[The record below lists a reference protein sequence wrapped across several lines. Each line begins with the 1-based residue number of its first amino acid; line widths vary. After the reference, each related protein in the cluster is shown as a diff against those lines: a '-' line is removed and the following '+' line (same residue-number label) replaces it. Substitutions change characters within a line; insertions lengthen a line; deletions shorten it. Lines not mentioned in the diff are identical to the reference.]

1 MIKSISSLSEFV
13 AEISGLNDKNIFY
26 RGHEDYTYKILPSI
40 YRKDII
46 SKQTLLKY
54 EDEMIQEAII
64 HNPIAFNDIKLN
76 FEKLVLMQHYGLP
89 TRLLDLTENPLIAL
103 YFACIKK
110 NNSKKSSEYKD
121 GVVIIFEI
129 DDELVKYYDSDT
141 VSVLSVIAKI
151 KNVKF
156 EELDNE
162 IRQYIKE
169 SNLKSEIKNKV
180 QSNKQHSIVTLENY
194 INNTIKSYDMEEQKQ
209 IKKEI
214 DSLLNKCSLF
224 EYMNYEIQQEKPH
237 FRKNIEFKHFNN
249 SVVCVKP
256 KLNNQR
262 ILSQRG
268 LFLLFGIKDG
278 DKTNVANLPN
288 DKIRITKIIIPK
300 DKKTTILKELKKIG
314 ISHDKIYP
322 ELDKSIE
329 SIKDRY
335 IEIIRERN
343 EEVEK

>member
-1 MIKSISSLSEFV
+1 MKINSLSEFV
-13 AEISGLNDKNIFY
+13 AKISSFNNKNIFY
-26 RGHEDYTYKILPSI
+26 RGHEDLNYKVLPSI
-40 YRKDII
+40 YRKDFI
-46 SKQTLLKY
+46 SKETLLNY

-110 NNSKKSSEYKD
+110 NNSRKSSDYKD
-121 GVVIIFEI
+121 GEVIIFTI
-129 DDELVKYYDSDT
+129 DDELIKYYDSDT
-141 VSVLSVIAKI
+141 ISVLSVIAK
-151 KNVKF
+151 VKDENF
-156 EELDNE
+156 KELDNE
-162 IRQYIKE
+162 IRQYIVNSKLE
-169 SNLKSEIKNKV
+169 AKIKGRV
-180 QSNKQHSIVTLENY
+180 QQNDQHSIITLENY
-194 INNTIKSYDMEEQKQ
+194 LNNTIKSYNLDKQKQ
-209 IKKEI
+209 IREELDK
-214 DSLLNKCSLF
+214 LLNKCGLF

-237 FRKNIEFKHFNN
+237 FRKSIEFKHFNN

-278 DKTNVANLPN
+278 DKTNVANLPD
-288 DKIRITKIIIPK
+288 DKIRITKILIPK
-300 DKKTTILKELKKIG
+300 DKKTTILKDLKKVG

-329 SIKDRY
+329 SIKNRY
-335 IEIIRERN
+335 VDITRE
-343 EEVEK
+343 VC